1 MGTRYFK
8 PVTPA
13 EWQAFHRAAV
23 TGNLSLFDFG
33 QFFRATHTARNGRN
47 LSEDECMSY
56 IVAYAARIVSDAQ
69 NWLWFMH
76 VHNDLFDEL
85 DREFLMLAHWQLERS
100 FENET
105 LQG

>member
-8 PVTPA
+8 PAAPD

-47 LSEDECMSY
+47 LSEDECMTY
-56 IVAYAARIVSDAQ
+56 LVGYAAHLVADAQ
-69 NWLWFMH
+69 SWLWFTKTF
-76 VHNDLFDEL
+76 NDLYMEL
-85 DREFLMLAHWQLERS
+85 DSEFLMLAHWQCERM
-100 FENET
+100 NE
-105 LQG
+105 LYD

>member
-1 MGTRYFK
+1 MAGL
-8 PVTPA
+8 PP
-13 EWQAFHRAAV
+13 AAV
-23 TGNLSLFDFG
+23 SGNLSLFDFG